1 MLEKRKTT
9 CRDACP
15 GTALFDGAIVEP
27 ALKYCLSLSFGV
39 ALTASV
45 AAYVLAYFL
54 FTIHE
59 EIGIS
64 SDAAL
69 PIAVWT
75 FPIIFLGTLI
85 GYVARKA
92 GLGKR

>member
-1 MLEKRKTT
+1 M
-9 CRDACP
+9 
-15 GTALFDGAIVEP
+15 GTALFSGAIVEP
-27 ALKYCLSLSFGV
+27 ALKHCLSLSFGV

-69 PIAVWT
+69 PIAAWT
-75 FPIIFLGTLI
+75 FSIIFGGPSLATWPRNLALANVDGTVRLQQ
-85 GYVARKA
+85 
-92 GLGKR
+92 

>member
-1 MLEKRKTT
+1 M
-9 CRDACP
+9 
-15 GTALFDGAIVEP
+15 FDGAIVEP
-27 ALKYCLSLSFGV
+27 ALKHCLSLSFGV

-45 AAYVLAYFL
+45 SAYVLAYSL

-75 FPIIFLGTLI
+75 FPIMFLGTII
-85 GYVARKA
+85 GYVARNA

>member
-1 MLEKRKTT
+1 M
-9 CRDACP
+9 
-15 GTALFDGAIVEP
+15 FDGAIVEP
-27 ALKYCLSLSFGV
+27 ALKHCLLLSFGV

-69 PIAVWT
+69 PIAAWT
-75 FPIIFLGTLI
+75 FPIVFLGTII
-85 GYVARKA
+85 GYMARKA

>member
-1 MLEKRKTT
+1 MLRKRERAF
-9 CRDACP
+9 RDACT

-27 ALKYCLSLSFGV
+27 ALKHCLALSFGV

-75 FPIIFLGTLI
+75 FPIMFLGTLI
-85 GYVARKA
+85 DYLARKV
-92 GLGKR
+92 GIGRR

>member
-1 MLEKRKTT
+1 MVGL
-9 CRDACP
+9 
-15 GTALFDGAIVEP
+15 
-27 ALKYCLSLSFGV
+27 ALKHCLVLSFGV
-39 ALTASV
+39 ALTASA

-75 FPIIFLGTLI
+75 LPITFLGTLI
-85 GYVARKA
+85 GYLARKA
-92 GLGKR
+92 GLGRR

>member
-1 MLEKRKTT
+1 MYGNGVVR
-9 CRDACP
+9 RGNH
-15 GTALFDGAIVEP
+15 GTGS
-27 ALKYCLSLSFGV
+27 KHCLSLSCGV

-75 FPIIFLGTLI
+75 FPIMFLGTLI
-85 GYVARKA
+85 GCLARKV
-92 GLGKR
+92 GLGRR

>member
-1 MLEKRKTT
+1 M
-9 CRDACP
+9 
-15 GTALFDGAIVEP
+15 FDGAIVEP
-27 ALKYCLSLSFGV
+27 ALKHCFSLSFGV

-69 PIAVWT
+69 PIAVWA
-75 FPIIFLGTLI
+75 FPIMFLGTII

-92 GLGKR
+92 DLGRR

>member
-1 MLEKRKTT
+1 MYVNGVVR
-9 CRDACP
+9 RGNR
-15 GTALFDGAIVEP
+15 GTGIQA
-27 ALKYCLSLSFGV
+27 LSFT
-39 ALTASV
+39 LLWRSIDRFM

-69 PIAVWT
+69 PIAVLT
-75 FPIIFLGTLI
+75 FPIMFLGTLI
-85 GYVARKA
+85 DYLARKG
-92 GLGKR
+92 GLGRH